1 MPRPVIGLFGE
12 MNAGKSTCL
21 NALTQQATAIVDQ
34 TPGTTA
40 DVKGALL
47 ELHGLGP
54 VKVRAEAMDARLVSS
69 RHLQPRHAPCHTT
82 TQLLDTAGV
91 DDTGEL
97 GGKKRAKSL
106 QALKE
111 VDLAL
116 LVIDPL
122 TKLSGAADPEGSCRA
137 DQRRLAL
144 LGSLVAEVTR
154 RGRQVCA
161 SADI

>member
-1 MPRPVIGLFGE
+1 
-12 MNAGKSTCL
+12 
-21 NALTQQATAIVDQ
+21 
-34 TPGTTA
+34 
-40 DVKGALL
+40 
-47 ELHGLGP
+47 
-54 VKVRAEAMDARLVSS
+54 MDARSVGSPAEPHRS
-69 RHLQPRHAPCHTT
+69 HPCHTT

-122 TKLSGAADPEGSCRA
+122 TKMPGAAGPEGSCRA
-137 DQRRLAL
+137 DPRRLAL

-154 RGRQVCA
+154 RGRQVCTY
-161 SADI
+161 IR